1 MIASG
6 KRRPAFSAKHG
17 QFMHALFPG
26 STRYTLTHSWSGT
39 HRLFSVHC
47 GPSKKRIDLH
57 QNMLGIAVNLELPEE
72 VEGKTFST
80 SCALRVEAPSERW
93 SLKGQFT
100 KSGEMHLTAV
110 IQK

>member
-1 MIASG
+1 MDSLCTRSSQGLQDTLSPTHGRELIAC
-6 KRRPAFSAKHG
+6 F
-17 QFMHALFPG
+17 L
-26 STRYTLTHSWSGT
+26 
-39 HRLFSVHC
+39 
-47 GPSKKRIDLH
+47 
-57 QNMLGIAVNLELPEE
+57 LGIAVNLELPEE